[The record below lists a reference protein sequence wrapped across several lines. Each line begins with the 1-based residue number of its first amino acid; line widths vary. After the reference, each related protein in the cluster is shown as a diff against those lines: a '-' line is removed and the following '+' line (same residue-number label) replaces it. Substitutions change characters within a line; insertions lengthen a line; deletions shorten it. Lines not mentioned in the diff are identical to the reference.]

1 MDSFFVK
8 EAEGLSDGEL
18 VWHIR
23 SGEYEYLQT
32 LINRYMPY
40 IKSVASRFNQFESED
55 IIQEGRMAIF
65 SATKVFDGEK
75 ASFSTF
81 VKLCINRAVGDYV
94 KAFSVKKRIPQKLI
108 TSIEDLE
115 LSIDENPEK
124 LVIDKES
131 YDLLSKKLKERL
143 SDLEYKV
150 LREFLAGAS
159 YVESA
164 QKLKISQKSYDNA
177 LKRIRNKL
185 KSL

>member
-1 MDSFFVK
+1 MNKFFARK
-8 EAEGLSDGEL
+8 AEDLSDNEL
-18 VWHIR
+18 VELVR
-23 SGEYEYLQT
+23 LGKYEYLQT
-32 LINRYMPY
+32 VINRYMPY
-40 IKSVASRFNQFESED
+40 IKSVAARFNQFESED
-55 IIQEGRMAIF
+55 LIQEGRMAVF
-65 SATKVFDGEK
+65 SAAEVFDGDK

-131 YDLLSKKLKERL
+131 YDLLGVKLKERL

-150 LREFLAGAS
+150 LREFLSGGS
-159 YVESA
+159 YIESA
-164 QKLKISQKSYDNA
+164 QKLKISQKSFDNA

>member
-1 MDSFFVK
+1 MNNFFAK
-8 EAEGLSDGEL
+8 EAEGLSDNEL
-18 VWHIR
+18 VELIR
-23 SGEYEYLQT
+23 SGRYEYLQAV
-32 LINRYMPY
+32 INRYMPY
-40 IKSVASRFNQFESED
+40 IKTVAAKFGQFESED
-55 IIQEGRMAIF
+55 LIQEGRMAVF
-65 SATKVFDGEK
+65 SAAETFNGEK

-131 YDLLSKKLKERL
+131 YDLLGKKLKERL

-150 LREFLAGAS
+150 LREFLSGGS
-159 YVESA
+159 YADSSE
-164 QKLKISQKSYDNA
+164 KLKISQKSYDNA

>member
-1 MDSFFVK
+1 MDSFFAK

-40 IKSVASRFNQFESED
+40 IKSVASRFSQFESED

-131 YDLLSKKLKERL
+131 YDLLSNKLKERL

-159 YVESA
+159 YIESA
-164 QKLKISQKSYDNA
+164 QKLEISQKSYDNA